1 MSDNQD
7 AELLELVRS
16 LTDRIDHLEGEI
28 KQLRLLH
35 KDVPEE
41 TLVAIAAAVAAFL
54 GHRAKKRQAQFARS
68 GAWQSGTRK
77 LQHVHQPLHLRQS

>member
-1 MSDNQD
+1 MSENHD
-7 AELLELVRS
+7 AALLELVKS
-16 LTDRIDHLEGEI
+16 LTDRIDHLEVEV
-28 KQLRLLH
+28 KELRLLS

-54 GHRAKKRQAQFARS
+54 GHRAKKRQAQFAQS
-68 GAWQSGTRK
+68 GSWRSGTRR